1 MTTNV
6 WCRRLAIAF
15 GVWAIVAVILQ
26 IVVSLAF
33 R

>member
-1 MTTNV
+1 MNDV
-6 WCRRLAIAF
+6 WCRRLVIAAV
-15 GVWAIVAVILQ
+15 VWIALAVALQ

>member
-1 MTTNV
+1 MSDK
-6 WCRRLAIAF
+6 WCKRLFLAVLAWLAIA
-15 GVWAIVAVILQ
+15 VVLQ